1 MATRDMTAWETSI
14 CKVVSHG
21 DTEEIIV
28 RGHRMSDLI
37 GQVSFSEMMFL
48 MLQGRLPTKPQ
59 ARTLDALLVASI
71 EHGIAPPSMIAR
83 CYASY
88 GTSIQSA
95 IGAGVNAF
103 GDRMG
108 GLGEQM
114 ARMLVERLGPHLKA
128 GSPDDALLAKL
139 AGEIVA
145 EAQRT
150 KARVPGYGIPLHS
163 SDPRAPGVL
172 AVARKEGVYGAYC
185 RLGMAIEAALI
196 ASARRQVRADECRWR
211 QRGRRPRSR
220 LRLAVVALVSDHA
233 AHREFR
239 RALHRG
245 AGPGHDLAAS
255 ARRSDHL
262 CGEGTG
268 GVTSA
273 AVSATVIDHHG
284 ARTLAEQCAPVP
296 GGNIGPGGAVLV
308 AEQFANGHAGV
319 ALVRAKAAHGGAGSR
334 WCGRPRA

>member
-28 RGHRMSDLI
+28 RGHRMSELI

-128 GSPDDALLAKL
+128 GVPDDALLKTL
-139 AGEIVA
+139 AGEIV
-145 EAQRT
+145 EQAQRA
-150 KARVPGYGIPLHS
+150 KMRVPGYGIPLHA

-172 AVARKEGVYGAYC
+172 AVARREGVFGAYC
-185 RLGMAIEAALI
+185 RLGMQIEAALTQ
-196 ASARRQVRADECRWR
+196 ARGGKAVPMNVD
-211 QRGRRPRSR
+211 GVS
-220 LRLAVVALVSDHA
+220 AVVALDLGFDWRLSRLFLITPRTVSFA
-233 AHREFR
+233 AHFIEEQDQDTTWRHLP
-239 RALHRG
+239 ADQITYVG
-245 AGPGHDLAAS
+245 AEPAD
-255 ARRSDHL
+255 
-262 CGEGTG
+262 
-268 GVTSA
+268 
-273 AVSATVIDHHG
+273 
-284 ARTLAEQCAPVP
+284 
-296 GGNIGPGGAVLV
+296 
-308 AEQFANGHAGV
+308 
-319 ALVRAKAAHGGAGSR
+319 
-334 WCGRPRA
+334 